1 MQLPKAVY
9 DLEYG
14 HGSSYGAEEEAAMVQ
29 ALRNGAQSCGPAV
42 QEFEREFAAYC
53 GAPQALAVSSGTAA
67 LQLAM
72 IASGVGPGDEV
83 ITTPLT
89 WVATANGAAAQGAKV
104 VFADVDPRT
113 FTLDPESVAR
123 RLTPKT
129 KAIIAVHLY
138 GQCCDMEALTA
149 LARPRGIRVVE
160 DCAHAPGAA
169 RHGRKAGSMADIGI
183 FSFGQQKNMGTL
195 GEGGM
200 VVTGDPELYSRMKS
214 HRWLCCQG
222 YDPQGKYGQ
231 LDAERQPM
239 GKRYWLLD
247 FEDVGQNFRMTDVQ
261 AAAGLVQLR
270 KLDMLNDTRVRI
282 AAEYTRGLAGVPG
295 LTLPFVAHGN
305 RHVFHIYGV
314 LVEPELGM
322 SKEDFM
328 WELYTRK
335 GIKPWSHYVPV
346 HLTTA
351 YRKLGHAE
359 GECPVAEALFHKY
372 VSLPIHPRLTA
383 EAVEYLVEGV
393 REVACAPLGA
403 PAAAHRPIAASASR
417 RNAGSGL

>member
-1 MQLPKAVY
+1 MSGPGLRYPDRMQLPKVVY

-14 HGSSYGAEEEAAMVQ
+14 QGSCYGAEEEVAVLE
-29 ALRNGAQSCGPAV
+29 ALRQGAQSGGPMV
-42 QEFEREFAAYC
+42 QQFEREFAAYC
-53 GAPQALAVSSGTAA
+53 AVPQALAVSSGTAA

-72 IASGVGPGDEV
+72 IAAGVGPGDEV

-89 WVATANGAAAQGAKV
+89 WIATANAATLQGGAV

-123 RLTPKT
+123 KLTPRT

-138 GQCCDMEALTA
+138 GQCCDMEALMA

-160 DCAHAPGAA
+160 DCAHAPGAG
-169 RHGRKAGSMADIGI
+169 RHGRKAGSMGDIGI

-200 VVTGDPELYSRMKS
+200 VVTGDAELFARMQS

-222 YDPQGKYGQ
+222 YDPQGKYGR
-231 LDAERQPM
+231 LDQDRQPM

-247 FEDVGQNFRMTDVQ
+247 FEDVGHNFRMTDVQ
-261 AAAGLVQLR
+261 AAAGLAQLR
-270 KLDMLNDTRVRI
+270 KLDALNDTRIRI
-282 AAEYTRGLAGVPG
+282 AGEYTRRLAGVPG
-295 LTLPFVAHGN
+295 LTLPLVAACNH
-305 RHVFHIYGV
+305 HVFHIYGV
-314 LVEPELGM
+314 LVEPELGWT
-322 SKEDFM
+322 KEEFM

-351 YRKLGHAE
+351 YRSLGHGE
-359 GECPVAEALFHKY
+359 GECPAAEALFQKY
-372 VSLPIHPRLTA
+372 VSLPIHPRLRP
-383 EAVEYLVEGV
+383 EAVDYLVESVGELANEKA
-393 REVACAPLGA
+393 R
-403 PAAAHRPIAASASR
+403 PALAR
-417 RNAGSGL
+417 G